1 MSTGPLPRQADI
13 RKFASLGAVL
23 EGSVKVSKLDRVA
36 QVLANDGGS
45 VDYCLRFGFAD
56 EGFAC
61 IKGDLQATVSVL
73 CQRCLEPMECKLASG
88 FALAVV
94 ANDERARQLPKRFEP
109 LVLED
114 EWVDTVAVLEEELLL
129 CLPIVSYHPQEQCS
143 QTVGYQTA
151 DVVAEVVEEPKK
163 NPFDALAVLK
173 KPES

>member
-36 QVLANDGGS
+36 QVLANDSGS

-61 IKGDLQATVSVL
+61 IEGELQASVSVL
-73 CQRCLEPMECKLASG
+73 CQRCLEPMECKLASE
-88 FALAVV
+88 FLLAVV
-94 ANDERARQLPKRFEP
+94 ADDERARQLPKRFEP
-109 LVLED
+109 LVLD
-114 EWVDTVAVLEEELLL
+114 ELVDTVAVLEEELLL
-129 CLPIVSYHPQEQCS
+129 CLPIVSYHPQDQCS
-143 QTVGYQTA
+143 QKVGYQSA
-151 DVVAEVVEEPKK
+151 DVAAEVVEEPRK